1 MNRIDYKNYKKYITK
16 ESFKRVIFDKY
27 VSRNALKDKL
37 QLI

>member
-1 MNRIDYKNYKKYITK
+1 MNLIDYQTYKKCITK